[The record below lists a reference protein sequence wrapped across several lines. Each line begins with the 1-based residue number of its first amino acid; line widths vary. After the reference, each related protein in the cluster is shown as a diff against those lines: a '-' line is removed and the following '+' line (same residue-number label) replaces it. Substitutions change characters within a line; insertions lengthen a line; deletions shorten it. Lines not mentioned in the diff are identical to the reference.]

1 MATVKA
7 CRVCLEMHVKLFKMS
22 SNTLERY
29 YELLTGTIDVK
40 TLGLPEYVCY
50 VCAAQMGKFYLFR
63 QKSLRGQTVLQGIL
77 KSRGKITEKDVR
89 QVDKNSL
96 ILASNLSIQKAMYVS
111 ISADSTINE
120 DVYMKLED
128 NQLDKLEQYNED
140 SYNDNDFDWPSDE
153 ENHKNKIK
161 KEMVDVSVTVKREKE
176 EKTDD
181 IPLARLK
188 KAKKSKRKKVETPKK
203 RRGRP
208 MHALRRNTNLPEDAV
223 TPEDFHRYVNV
234 VNLTIAEQMEEISKR
249 RESKNYQNATF
260 RCELCYKG
268 FLDSRTWQ
276 NHNKNHVEGL
286 VECDICKLRFKDK
299 YIVGKHLRRH
309 GTKYHC
315 KQCPYVS
322 TAVHQA
328 KQHILWH
335 RGVTYSCE
343 YCEEVFTQ
351 WMSYMTH
358 VRLKHP
364 SDVVCGFCG
373 FTFISKL
380 GLHQHKSLM
389 HRDQDEKRD
398 IEDNTQ
404 APYCALCD
412 VKFASNEAYSRHMVT
427 ARKHVETNENKN
439 GCRHCGVSFKTADE
453 LRAHVR
459 TSHDR
464 RPWTRTDGSKKNDS
478 RKYPMQCP
486 HCPQQIPNARSFF
499 WHFRKIHPDIE
510 YPIEKGHVCEI
521 CGKAFTKNALL
532 SYHKLTHSGE
542 RAFKCGQCGKA
553 FHIRRNL
560 LLHAAVHSEQRP
572 HVCTVCGM
580 RFKVKT
586 VLDRH
591 YRVHTGEKP
600 YQCDVCGKSFTQS
613 NSCQLHVRTV
623 HLKQPA
629 PYVSRARRERQ
640 NKALAQPN
648 QLLMPN
654 NIVN

>member
-1 MATVKA
+1 MASIKA
-7 CRVCLEMHVKLFKMS
+7 CRVCLDMDAKLCEMPLKTEH
-22 SNTLERY
+22 Y
-29 YELLTGTIDVK
+29 YELLTGSDGKRI
-40 TLGLPEYVCY
+40 GLPKYLCY
-50 VCAAQMGKFYLFR
+50 ECAALLMRFYLFR
-63 QKSLRGQTVLQGIL
+63 QKSLRGQTVLHGIL
-77 KSRGKITEKDVR
+77 QNNRKITEKHIR
-89 QVDKNSL
+89 QVDRKSL
-96 ILASNLSIQKAMYVS
+96 HLISNLAKH
-111 ISADSTINE
+111 SATYINITCDSTIDE
-120 DVYMKLED
+120 DVQLKLENCRVDINEQIDDDFND
-128 NQLDKLEQYNED
+128 NQ
-140 SYNDNDFDWPSDE
+140 DFDWPSDE
-153 ENHKNKIK
+153 ENHKEKIK
-161 KEMVDVSVTVKREKE
+161 KEMAVSISIKKEVKDE
-176 EKTDD
+176 DD
-181 IPLARLK
+181 NLPLSK
-188 KAKKSKRKKVETPKK
+188 WKKSRKSKKLDAPKK

-208 MHALRRNTNLPEDAV
+208 VRALRRNTNLPLDAV
-223 TPEDFHRYVNV
+223 SQEDFDKYVNV
-234 VNLTIAEQMEEISKR
+234 VNLTMTEQQEEVRKR

-260 RCELCYKG
+260 RCEICFKG

-276 NHNKNHVEGL
+276 NHTKNHVEGL
-286 VECDICKLRFKDK
+286 VECDICKLRFKNK
-299 YIVGKHLRRH
+299 YTVGKHLRRH
-309 GTKYHC
+309 GTKFHC
-315 KQCPYVS
+315 TVCPYIS
-322 TAVHQA
+322 SAVHQA

-335 RGVTYSCE
+335 KGVTYACE
-343 YCEEVFTQ
+343 YCDDVFTQ

-373 FTFISKL
+373 YTFISQL
-380 GLHQHKSLM
+380 GLLQHKTIT
-389 HRDQDEKRD
+389 HRNQDEKSE
-398 IEDNTQ
+398 IEENSE

-439 GCRHCGVSFKTADE
+439 GCRQCGLAFKTSDE
-453 LRAHVR
+453 LRVHMR
-459 TSHDR
+459 TSHER
-464 RPWTRTDGSKKNDS
+464 RPWTRNEGSKKGVDS
-478 RKYPMQCP
+478 RTYPMQCP
-486 HCPQQIPNARSFF
+486 HCPQQIQNARAFF
-499 WHFRKIHPDIE
+499 WHFKKVHPDKE

-580 RFKVKT
+580 RFKSKT

-629 PYVSRARRERQ
+629 PYVSRARREKQ
-640 NKALAQPN
+640 NKALSQPN
-648 QLLMPN
+648 NQILLPP